1 MKIKP
6 EIYVLYENGVVIM
19 CTTSRRRLR
28 HVLCKKLKSG
38 ELAFKNNNGV
48 PPCRRIK
55 DLLKAVTYVE
65 FSNGRFKTV
74 NNKVEHP
81 DFYQNKE
88 IFVVYVDETPI
99 CFTTD
104 VLVGVDAIC
113 NKIEEGVATF
123 LPELESDPIEQS
135 KMFRVAIA
143 MEDTQEVLLQL
154 DGVKYDILDNGKL
167 YKTTL

>member
-1 MKIKP
+1 MKIKS
-6 EIYVLYENGVVIM
+6 EIYVLYENGLVSM
-19 CTTSRRRLR
+19 CTTSRRKLQ
-28 HVLCKKLKSG
+28 HILCKKIKAGDIAFQNDNGVAPHKRVKELLKSVTFI
-38 ELAFKNNNGV
+38 EFK
-48 PPCRRIK
+48 
-55 DLLKAVTYVE
+55 
-65 FSNGRFKTV
+65 NGRFKTV
-74 NNKVEHP
+74 DNKVEHP

-104 VLVGVDAIC
+104 VLVGVDIIC
-113 NKIEEGVATF
+113 KKIEDGIATF

-143 MEDTQEVLLQL
+143 MENTQEVLLQL
-154 DGVKYDILDNGKL
+154 NGVKYDILDNGKL